1 MDVGFRSI
9 IALTIASVSISA
21 CSPKTTTSVFPES
34 GNYASS
40 RCSGQALTTRYIVQW
55 EDGKFSVE
63 TAASLDHFKKDFLEP
78 NLDKIRKVEYDRI
91 VKFERS
97 TDSGTVNTND
107 LNADDYWGQNMVQAG
122 GAWSQGVYG
131 QNVTIGIVDSFVDT
145 TNTQLTPRI
154 AYNTGE
160 VPGNGVDD
168 DHNGFVDD
176 YAGYSFISDPTPG
189 APVSEHGT
197 HVSGIIA
204 ADSTKGYMKGMA
216 PQAKLIP
223 APFIDSAKG
232 GSIGD
237 AILAL
242 QYVSSRGAK
251 IINASWGGA
260 PCMDSLRNAF
270 IDLNNKGILVVVAA
284 GNDGTDIDYSPDYPA
299 AFNMP
304 NQLTVAAS
312 TAADYM
318 ASWSNS
324 GFSLV
329 HLAAPG
335 ADILS
340 TLPGNRLGYMSGTSM
355 AAPFVTGAAALLWSD
370 RPQATALQ
378 IKSALMQSVDIT
390 PNHEFKVQ
398 TMGRMNVKK
407 ALETLRQMV
416 P

>member
-40 RCSGQALTTRYIVQW
+40 RCSGQALTSRYVVQW
-55 EDGKFSVE
+55 EDGRFTVE
-63 TAASLDHFKKDFLEP
+63 KAANLEKFKKEFLEP
-78 NLDKIRKVEYDRI
+78 NLDQVRKVEYDR
-91 VKFERS
+91 VVQFERAVG
-97 TDSGTVNTND
+97 GTVNTND
-107 LNADDYWGQNMVQAG
+107 LDPNDYWGQNMVEAG
-122 GAWSQGVYG
+122 NVWSQGVYG
-131 QNVTIGIVDSFVDT
+131 QNVIVGIVDSFVDT
-145 TNTQLTPRI
+145 TNAQLAPRI
-154 AYNTGE
+154 AYNTAE
-160 VPGNGVDD
+160 IPNNGIDD
-168 DHNGFVDD
+168 DNNGLIDD
-176 YAGYSFISDPTPG
+176 YAGYTFISEPSGSTK
-189 APVSEHGT
+189 VSEHGT

-204 ADSTKGYMKGMA
+204 ADPSKGYIKGMA

-223 APFIDSAKG
+223 APFIDSVRG

-237 AILAL
+237 AILAM

-270 IDLNNKGILVVVAA
+270 TELNNKGVLVVVAA
-284 GNDGTDIDYSPDYPA
+284 GNDGTDIDYAPDYPA

-312 TAADYM
+312 TASDFM

-324 GFSLV
+324 GFNLV

-335 ADILS
+335 AEILS
-340 TLPGNRLGYMSGTSM
+340 TLPGNRIGTMSGTSM

-370 RPQATALQ
+370 RPQASVTQ
-378 IKSALMQSVDIT
+378 IRSALLQSVDVT
-390 PNHEFKVQ
+390 PAHEFKVQ
-398 TMGRMNVKK
+398 TLGRMNVRK
-407 ALETLRQMV
+407 ALEELRKMV

>member
-1 MDVGFRSI
+1 
-9 IALTIASVSISA
+9 
-21 CSPKTTTSVFPES
+21 
-34 GNYASS
+34 
-40 RCSGQALTTRYIVQW
+40 
-55 EDGKFSVE
+55 
-63 TAASLDHFKKDFLEP
+63 
-78 NLDKIRKVEYDRI
+78 
-91 VKFERS
+91 
-97 TDSGTVNTND
+97 
-107 LNADDYWGQNMVQAG
+107 
-122 GAWSQGVYG
+122 
-131 QNVTIGIVDSFVDT
+131 
-145 TNTQLTPRI
+145 
-154 AYNTGE
+154 
-160 VPGNGVDD
+160 
-168 DHNGFVDD
+168 
-176 YAGYSFISDPTPG
+176 
-189 APVSEHGT
+189 
-197 HVSGIIA
+197 
-204 ADSTKGYMKGMA
+204 
-216 PQAKLIP
+216 
-223 APFIDSAKG
+223 
-232 GSIGD
+232 
-237 AILAL
+237 
-242 QYVSSRGAK
+242 
-251 IINASWGGA
+251 
-260 PCMDSLRNAF
+260 MDSLRNAF

-378 IKSALMQSVDIT
+378 IKSALMQSVDVT
-390 PNHEFKVQ
+390 ATHEFKVQ

-407 ALETLRQMV
+407 ALDTLRQMV